1 MLHLNA
7 QLRERYGLFS
17 RQALESI
24 FRDPELYVAGNIA
37 DLKTA
42 RIKKTRYKLFSPGN
56 KLPDKSIIFIQSCS
70 VEMIRETAG
79 EFAAE
84 SGEKQIRPFIQ
95 AVPNA
100 FISDDSGKLPIICPF
115 KIEQTIR
122 LENVL
127 LYYYHRLGLYRLE
140 HSVETP
146 SQNVLTKTIQER
158 IINLKESFS
167 ATLRDN

>member
-7 QLRERYGLFS
+7 QLREQYGFFS

-24 FRDPELYVAGNIA
+24 FCDPELYIAGNIA

-100 FISDDSGKLPIICPF
+100 FIS
-115 KIEQTIR
+115 
-122 LENVL
+122 
-127 LYYYHRLGLYRLE
+127 Y
-140 HSVETP
+140 
-146 SQNVLTKTIQER
+146 
-158 IINLKESFS
+158 
-167 ATLRDN
+167 